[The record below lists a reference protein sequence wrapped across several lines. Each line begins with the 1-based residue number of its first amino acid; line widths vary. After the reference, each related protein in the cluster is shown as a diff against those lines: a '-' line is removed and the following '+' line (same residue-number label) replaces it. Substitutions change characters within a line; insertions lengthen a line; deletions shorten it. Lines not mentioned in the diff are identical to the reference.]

1 MAIVSKVITPH
12 FYSEKEPY
20 MIVLFVEESENQTV
34 NKFKIATL
42 STPRYLTIYDV
53 RKLYPELT
61 TYEAVIRFKEEMKVG
76 NHEPINLHTF
86 KISDLTDGEHLY
98 IRSSSVYGKETD
110 LRVAIYDIFDKRETA
125 KKILAFCIKHQ
136 IFAWSY

>member
-1 MAIVSKVITPH
+1 MAIVAKVIAPP
-12 FYSEKEPY
+12 FYCEKEPY
-20 MIVLFVEESENQTV
+20 IIVFFVEEAE
-34 NKFKIATL
+34 NKFKIAVL

-61 TYEAVIRFKEEMKVG
+61 AYEAVIRFKEEMKVG

-98 IRSSSVYGKETD
+98 IRSSSVYGKETH
-110 LRVAIYDIFDKRETA
+110 LRVAIYDFFDERETA
-125 KKILAFCIKHQ
+125 KKILYFCIKHQ

>member
-1 MAIVSKVITPH
+1 MATVAKVIAPP
-12 FYSEKEPY
+12 FYCEKEPY
-20 MIVLFVEESENQTV
+20 IIVFFVEETE
-34 NKFKIATL
+34 NKFKIAAL

-53 RKLYPELT
+53 RKLYPELNA
-61 TYEAVIRFKEEMKVG
+61 YEAVIRFKEEMKVG

-98 IRSSSVYGKETD
+98 IRSSSVYGKETH
-110 LRVAIYDIFDKRETA
+110 LRVAIYDFFDERETA
-125 KKILAFCIKHQ
+125 KKILYFCIKHQ

>member
-1 MAIVSKVITPH
+1 MAIVAKVIAPP
-12 FYSEKEPY
+12 YYCEKEPY
-20 MIVLFVEESENQTV
+20 IIVFFVEEAE
-34 NKFKIATL
+34 NKFKIAVL

-61 TYEAVIRFKEEMKVG
+61 AYEAVIRFKEEMKVG

-98 IRSSSVYGKETD
+98 IRSSSVYGKETH
-110 LRVAIYDIFDKRETA
+110 LRVAIYDFFDERETA
-125 KKILAFCIKHQ
+125 KKILYFCIKHQ

>member
-1 MAIVSKVITPH
+1 MATVAKVIAPP
-12 FYSEKEPY
+12 FYCEKEPY
-20 MIVLFVEESENQTV
+20 IIVFFVEETE
-34 NKFKIATL
+34 NKFKIAAL

-98 IRSSSVYGKETD
+98 IRSFSVYGKETD
-110 LRVAIYDIFDKRETA
+110 LRVAIYDIFDKRD
-125 KKILAFCIKHQ
+125 
-136 IFAWSY
+136 SV